1 MPDDPAQN
9 DRGGCRVCCG
19 VADDVS
25 TLPASDDPRRDAAVR
40 RRREAGEENAEV
52 VSSENSFWHPGDS
65 LGMVLSGAD
74 GHAGVFCGGFDRI
87 SSDDR
92 GGGDSPGIVSDLRAD
107 AERNANMNIIVQA
120 KSGLPI
126 YEQIE
131 RQIKEAIVK
140 GELAAGE
147 MLPSIRALAAD
158 LKISVITVKRAYE
171 ELEQEG
177 MIYSVQGKGFYVD
190 NPDIA
195 YMKEKLTLGIEERL
209 AEWVSAA
216 RASGMTKEEAAD
228 MLDILWE

>member
-1 MPDDPAQN
+1 
-9 DRGGCRVCCG
+9 
-19 VADDVS
+19 
-25 TLPASDDPRRDAAVR
+25 
-40 RRREAGEENAEV
+40 
-52 VSSENSFWHPGDS
+52 
-65 LGMVLSGAD
+65 
-74 GHAGVFCGGFDRI
+74 
-87 SSDDR
+87 
-92 GGGDSPGIVSDLRAD
+92 
-107 AERNANMNIIVQA
+107 MNIIVQA